1 MHISQIESFG
11 DVVILGLIE
20 TLLCRIMKCF
30 FFSFNNVNVYPIKIH
45 WVVTKYGLGSWNQI
59 PVIATMEECQV
70 NMFTTEQSGGR
81 FMTKCPFNKHSGDE
95 TLFIFEIASC

>member
-1 MHISQIESFG
+1 M
-11 DVVILGLIE
+11 VV
-20 TLLCRIMKCF
+20 
-30 FFSFNNVNVYPIKIH
+30 
-45 WVVTKYGLGSWNQI
+45 GSWNQI
-59 PVIATMEECQV
+59 PVIATIEECQV

>member
-45 WVVTKYGLGSWNQI
+45 WVVTKYG
-59 PVIATMEECQV
+59 
-70 NMFTTEQSGGR
+70 R
-81 FMTKCPFNKHSGDE
+81 
-95 TLFIFEIASC
+95 

>member
-11 DVVILGLIE
+11 AVVILGLIE

-45 WVVTKYGLGSWNQI
+45 WVLTKYGRWVMEPDTSYCNDRRMSGKHVYNRTERWKVHDKMPPSINI
-59 PVIATMEECQV
+59 PE
-70 NMFTTEQSGGR
+70 
-81 FMTKCPFNKHSGDE
+81 TKHFSFLK
-95 TLFIFEIASC
+95 

>member
-30 FFSFNNVNVYPIKIH
+30 LFSFNNVNVYPIKIH
-45 WVVTKYGLGSWNQI
+45 WVVTDQIWSLGHGTRYQLL
-59 PVIATMEECQV
+59 Q
-70 NMFTTEQSGGR
+70 R
-81 FMTKCPFNKHSGDE
+81 
-95 TLFIFEIASC
+95 